1 LQLYVF
7 FTPETILPERA
18 QAGDVYIVIDL
29 IRATT
34 TMTVMLEQG
43 ARRVLVAESIE
54 QARAGA
60 AAHPG
65 RALCGERNVRRIPGF
80 DYGNSPR
87 EFAQL
92 DLQGRELILTTTNGT
107 RAFHACPPETIRLA
121 GCFRNAHAVVSAALK
136 LARERERDIALVCA
150 GEFGYFA
157 LDDAVCAGYLA
168 AELLRLAGPDHQ
180 EADPGSPVLTPHGS
194 ALAAIA
200 IYEAYKPPRVLEYSE
215 SSLTVLRAG
224 LVDDPPFCVEIDRS
238 SVVPAVSGREPETG
252 LLIVEPLAL

>member
-7 FTPETILPERA
+7 FTPQEILSDRA
-18 QAGDVYIVIDL
+18 RAGDVYIVIDV

-43 ARRVLVAESIE
+43 ARRVLVASSIE

-60 AAHPG
+60 ARHPE
-65 RALCGERNVRRIPGF
+65 RALCGERNVQRIAGF

-87 EFAQL
+87 EFARL
-92 DLQGRELILTTTNGT
+92 DLRGREMIMTTTNGT
-107 RAFHACPPETIRLA
+107 RAFHACPPEATLLA
-121 GCFRNAHAVVSAALK
+121 GCFRNAHAVCSRALA

-150 GEFGYFA
+150 GEFRYFA

-168 AELLRLAGPDHQ
+168 GELLRLSGA
-180 EADPGSPVLTPHGS
+180 EETALEPHES
-194 ALAAIA
+194 ALAAA
-200 IYEAYKPPRVLEYSE
+200 ALYTAYQPPRVLECSE

-224 LVDDPPFCVEIDRS
+224 LVDDPPFCMEIDRS
-238 SVVPAVSGREPETG
+238 SIVPAVVGRESETD
-252 LLIVEPLAL
+252 LLLVEPLPA

>member
-1 LQLYVF
+1 MRLFVF
-7 FTPETILPERA
+7 FTPQAILPDQA
-18 QAGDVYIVIDL
+18 QAGDVYIVIDV

-34 TMTVMLEQG
+34 TMTVMLERG

-65 RALCGERNVRRIPGF
+65 RALCGERNVRRIAGF

-92 DLQGRELILTTTNGT
+92 DLAGRELILTTTNGT

-121 GCFRNAHAVVSAALK
+121 GCFRNAQAVTSAALR
-136 LARERERDIALVCA
+136 LARDHDRNIALVCA
-150 GEFGYFA
+150 GEFRYFA

-168 AELLRLAGPDHQ
+168 AELLRLAGLR
-180 EADPGSPVLTPHGS
+180 EAEVAAPALIPHES
-194 ALAAIA
+194 ALAAMA
-200 IYEAYKPPRVLEYSE
+200 LYEAYKPPRVLECSE
-215 SSLTVLRAG
+215 SSLTVLQAG
-224 LVDDPPFCVEIDRS
+224 LLDDPPFCMEIDRS
-238 SVVPAVSGREPETG
+238 TVVPAVAGRESDTG
-252 LLIVEPLAL
+252 LLIVEPLAF

>member
-1 LQLYVF
+1 MRLFVF
-7 FTPETILPERA
+7 FTPQAILTERA
-18 QAGDVYIVIDL
+18 QTGDVYIVIDL

-34 TMTVMLEQG
+34 TMTVMLERG

-54 QARAGA
+54 QAQAGA
-60 AAHPG
+60 AYRPG

-92 DLQGRELILTTTNGT
+92 DLQGRELIMTTTNGT

-121 GCFRNAHAVVSAALK
+121 GCFRNAHAVTSAALR
-136 LARERERDIALVCA
+136 LASAHDRDIALVCA

-168 AELLRLAGPDHQ
+168 AELLRQAGH
-180 EADPGSPVLTPHGS
+180 ALTPHGS
-194 ALAAIA
+194 VLAATA
-200 IYEAYKPPRVLEYSE
+200 IYEAYKPPRVLECSE
-215 SSLTVLRAG
+215 SALTVVKAG
-224 LVDDPPFCVEIDRS
+224 VIDDPPFCVEIDQS
-238 SVVPAVSGREPETG
+238 TVVPAVSGREEETG
-252 LLIVEPLAL
+252 LLIIEPLPL